1 MTLRFPPARLAPD
14 LVDYRA
20 AWDEQQRLH
29 RAVAGGSEP
38 NTVLLL
44 EHPPVY
50 TAGKRTEPRDYPY
63 DGTEV
68 VAVDRGGRLTWHG
81 PGQLIGYPILR
92 LPQPLDVVAYVRAL
106 ETIIIA
112 TLREVGVE
120 GVTVEGRS
128 GVWLPGDTRGPDRK
142 IAAIGIRVADGVTM
156 HGLAVN
162 VSCDLRPYGK
172 IVPCGIADASVTS
185 VVEETGRDVTPADLA
200 PLLQAQMLA
209 HEALLVG
216 SDADAS
222 SATSRSEG
230 ALL

>member
-14 LVDYRA
+14 FVDYRE
-20 AWDEQQRLH
+20 AWDKQQRLH
-29 RAVAGGSEP
+29 RAVAAGTEP

-50 TAGKRTEPRDYPY
+50 TAGKRTEPQDYPY

-68 VAVDRGGRLTWHG
+68 VKVDRGGRLTWHG

-106 ETIIIA
+106 ETILIA

-128 GVWLPGDTRGPDRK
+128 GVWLPGDSRGPDRK
-142 IAAIGIRVADGVTM
+142 IAAIGIRVADGVTT
-156 HGLAVN
+156 HGVAIN
-162 VSCDLRPYGK
+162 ATCDLRPYGK
-172 IVPCGIADASVTS
+172 IVPCGISDASVTS
-185 VVEETGRDVTPADLA
+185 VLEETGREVTPADLA
-200 PLLQAQMLA
+200 PIFQAQLLA
-209 HEALLVG
+209 HEALLTG
-216 SDADAS
+216 AAPA
-222 SATSRSEG
+222 ATSPTEG

>member
-1 MTLRFPPARLAPD
+1 MRFPPARLAPD
-14 LVDYRA
+14 FVDYRE
-20 AWDEQQRLH
+20 AWDEQQRLQ
-29 RAVAGGSEP
+29 RAVAAGSEP
-38 NTVLLL
+38 GTVLLL

-50 TAGKRTEPRDYPY
+50 TAGKRTEPEDYPY
-63 DGTEV
+63 DGTDV
-68 VAVDRGGRLTWHG
+68 VKVDRGGRLTWHG
-81 PGQLIGYPILR
+81 PGQLIAYPILR

-128 GVWLPGDTRGPDRK
+128 GVWLPGDNRGPDRK

-156 HGLAVN
+156 HGLAIN
-162 VSCDLRPYGK
+162 ATCDLRPFGT
-172 IVPCGIADASVTS
+172 IVPCGISDASVTS
-185 VVEETGRDVTPADLA
+185 VREETGRDVTPADLA

-216 SDADAS
+216 SAAT
-222 SATSRSEG
+222 APPLTSRSEG

>member
-1 MTLRFPPARLAPD
+1 MTLRFPSARLAPD
-14 LVDYRA
+14 FVDYRE
-20 AWDEQQRLH
+20 AWAEQQRLH
-29 RAVAGGSEP
+29 RAVAAGDQP

-50 TAGKRTEPRDYPY
+50 TAGKRTEPQDYPY
-63 DGTEV
+63 DGTDV
-68 VAVDRGGRLTWHG
+68 VTVDRGGRLTWHG

-92 LPQPLDVVAYVRAL
+92 LPRPLDVVAYVRAL
-106 ETIIIA
+106 ETILIA

-128 GVWLPGDTRGPDRK
+128 GVWLPGDSRGPDRK

-156 HGLAVN
+156 HGVAIN
-162 VSCDLRPYGK
+162 ASCDLRPFGK

-185 VVEETGRDVTPADLA
+185 VREETGREVTPADLA
-200 PLLQAQMLA
+200 PIFQAQLLA
-209 HEALLVG
+209 HEALLTG
-216 SDADAS
+216 PG
-222 SATSRSEG
+222 ATSASASAPEG